1 MGPALEEVLQPA
13 LSTSSHSS
21 SPSEVKEDLVKKLR
35 KKKLQEIQ
43 SEEHRQTSL
52 SPGKQ
57 QQTGTCKE
65 NLAACHVT
73 SPLRA
78 QPDWEPPPATTTTPS
93 IPRAGVL
100 QGCYS
105 SSKEPHPSSSR
116 VARRE
121 EEGKHRADSLLLL
134 FVAIRISSR
143 RDPLGLNLS

>member
-78 QPDWEPPPATTTTPS
+78 QPDREPPRHRASPGQARCRGATAAPRS
-93 IPRAGVL
+93 PIPHL
-100 QGCYS
+100 QGWPEE
-105 SSKEPHPSSSR
+105 K
-116 VARRE
+116 RR
-121 EEGKHRADSLLLL
+121 AST
-134 FVAIRISSR
+134 
-143 RDPLGLNLS
+143 GLTACCCFLWQYGFRQDVIHLA